1 VPRKLRV
8 EYPGAIY
15 HVMNRGDRRE
25 PIFKDDADRRRFL
38 DTLAEACGKTGWQV
52 LAYCLMPNHFHL
64 VMETPQANLV
74 AGMKWFLGTYTSR
87 FNRRHKLFGHLF
99 SGRYKALIVDGSG
112 NGYLRTVCDYVH
124 LNPARANLLKP
135 GMALREYPWSTWP
148 AYLKNPK
155 KRPSWLRVDRLL
167 GEYHISADSAAG
179 RRRLEETLEQ
189 RRGAMEGNAFKMI
202 RRGWFLGDNALKQEL
217 LAQMS
222 ERAGKSHYGPELRE
236 SAEAKAERIV
246 AEELKRLGLRED
258 ELSRRRKGDGKK
270 ARIARR
276 VRRETVVTLGWIA
289 DRLRMGSVSMVAHC
303 LRRQGVRSEN

>member
-1 VPRKLRV
+1 
-8 EYPGAIY
+8 
-15 HVMNRGDRRE
+15 MNRGDRRE
-25 PIFKDDADRRRFL
+25 PIFKDEADYRRFW
-38 DTLAEACGKTGWQV
+38 DTLGEACNKTGWQV
-52 LAYCLMPNHFHL
+52 LACCLMPNHFHL
-64 VMETPQANLV
+64 VVETPQGNLM

-135 GMALREYPWSTWP
+135 GMALREYLWSTWP
-148 AYLKNPK
+148 AYLKHPR
-155 KRPSWLRVDRLL
+155 KRPEWLRVDRLL
-167 GEYHISADSAAG
+167 GEYHIPADSAAG
-179 RRRLEETLEQ
+179 RLRLEEALEQ
-189 RRGAMEGNAFKMI
+189 RRGAENGDAFRPI
-202 RRGWFLGDNALKQEL
+202 RRGWFLGNDALKQEL

-222 ERAGKSHYGPELRE
+222 GRTGKSHYGQELRE

-246 AEELKRLGLRED
+246 AEELKRLGLGEN
-258 ELSRRRKGDGKK
+258 ELNQRRKGDGEK

-289 DRLRMGSVSMVAHC
+289 ARLRMGSVSMVAHC
-303 LRRQGVRSEN
+303 LRRQGVRGKN